1 MAVTKTKEEI
11 FGQLKDIVA
20 EQLAVDP
27 EEVTMEASFVDDL
40 NADSLDLVELIME
53 LEEKFSIQVPDEM
66 AEKIVTVGDAVD
78 YIQEHQD

>member
-1 MAVTKTKEEI
+1 MAAANEAI
-11 FGQLKDIVA
+11 FSDLKDIIV

-27 EEVTMEASFVDDL
+27 EEVTLEASFVEDL

-53 LEEKFSIQVPDEM
+53 IEEKFGIQVPDEI

-78 YIQEHQD
+78 YIQEQRT

>member
-1 MAVTKTKEEI
+1 MAATNEAIFNDLKEI
-11 FGQLKDIVA
+11 IV

-27 EEVTMEASFVDDL
+27 EEVTLEASFVEDL

-53 LEEKFSIQVPDEM
+53 IEEKFGIQVPDDI

-78 YIQEHQD
+78 YIQEQRG

>member
-1 MAVTKTKEEI
+1 MAASQQEI
-11 FGQLKDIVA
+11 FNQLKGIVA

-27 EEVTMEASFVDDL
+27 DEVTMDASFVEDL

-53 LEEKFSIQVPDEM
+53 LEEKFGVQVPDEV

-78 YIQEHQD
+78 YIQEHLD